1 MNKYEYDPTN
11 LVACDSITGVK
22 TFKGRLKDV
31 PNEIVYIK
39 KTSNYKVYS
48 NELEKIQ
55 NLEKEGVIKY
65 IESLHGRPPY
75 LYIIFTKA
83 TQSESEDTKTVK

>member
-11 LVACDSITGVK
+11 LVACDSVTGVK
-22 TFKGRLKDV
+22 TFKGRLKNV
-31 PNEIVYIK
+31 PNKIVYIK
-39 KTSNYKVYS
+39 KTSNYKAYS

-55 NLEKEGVIKY
+55 NLEKDGVIKY

-75 LYIIFTKA
+75 LYIIFTKIA
-83 TQSESEDTKTVK
+83 EPKSVDITTAK

>member
-55 NLEKEGVIKY
+55 NLHREGVIKY

-75 LYIIFTKA
+75 LYIIFTKIA
-83 TQSESEDTKTVK
+83 EPKSKDITTVK